1 MRSISRPIV
10 AIVAALLVV
19 LVAGVTLVPV
29 ASAAGNVTFVVKID
43 GEDVSKSS
51 GSNPV
56 AIDGEVPLE
65 VTIDNGTGNAVTVN
79 AVRLLGRSVGAT
91 VFSSEIAIGA
101 QLDPGETQT
110 RTIQLD
116 LRGITDQANGL
127 FEGEVQLLDPDR
139 NVIASEDAVWDVRG
153 SMTSLFG
160 LFAIML
166 LVVTIIL
173 TAFSFRDLATGRLS
187 KNRWW
192 RGVRFAF
199 VGLAIGATVL
209 VWLSVLR
216 LVAPRAVI
224 AYPLLLVLGIAGF
237 VLGSLS
243 PDPSHGI
250 EDEDEDDDEDEDE
263 YDRSTARMGASVG
276 APADTVVTNP
286 DPASTIPGN
295 QEQ

>member
-10 AIVAALLVV
+10 ATVAALLVV

-29 ASAAGNVTFVVKID
+29 ATAADNVTFVVKID

-56 AIDGEVPLE
+56 AIDGQVPLE
-65 VTIDNGTGNAVTVN
+65 VTIVNKSTKPVTVN
-79 AVRLLGRSVGAT
+79 AVRLIGRSIGAT

-101 QLDPGETQT
+101 QLDPGESQT

-127 FEGEVQLLDPDR
+127 FEGQVQLLDPNR
-139 NVIASEDAVWDVRG
+139 NVIASEDAVWDVKG

-199 VGLAIGATVL
+199 VGLSIGATIL
-209 VWLSVLR
+209 VWMSVLR

-243 PDPSHGI
+243 PDPTRGV
-250 EDEDEDDDEDEDE
+250 EDEDDDEEDDDE
-263 YDRSTARMGASVG
+263 YHRETARMGASVG
-276 APADTVVTNP
+276 GGQAETVVTNP

>member
-1 MRSISRPIV
+1 MRSISRPVV

-110 RTIQLD
+110 RT
-116 LRGITDQANGL
+116 
-127 FEGEVQLLDPDR
+127 
-139 NVIASEDAVWDVRG
+139 
-153 SMTSLFG
+153 
-160 LFAIML
+160 
-166 LVVTIIL
+166 
-173 TAFSFRDLATGRLS
+173 
-187 KNRWW
+187 
-192 RGVRFAF
+192 
-199 VGLAIGATVL
+199 
-209 VWLSVLR
+209 
-216 LVAPRAVI
+216 
-224 AYPLLLVLGIAGF
+224 
-237 VLGSLS
+237 
-243 PDPSHGI
+243 
-250 EDEDEDDDEDEDE
+250 
-263 YDRSTARMGASVG
+263 
-276 APADTVVTNP
+276 
-286 DPASTIPGN
+286 
-295 QEQ
+295 

>member
-243 PDPSHGI
+243 PDPGHGI
-250 EDEDEDDDEDEDE
+250 EDEDDDEDEDE

>member
-1 MRSISRPIV
+1 MRSIFRPIV
-10 AIVAALLVV
+10 ATVAALLVV
-19 LVAGVTLVPV
+19 LVAAVTLVPV
-29 ASAAGNVTFVVKID
+29 ASAADNVTFVVKID
-43 GEDVSKSS
+43 GEDVSNSN
-51 GSNPV
+51 GSNPI

-65 VTIDNGTGNAVTVN
+65 VTIDNGTSKPVTVN
-79 AVRLLGRSVGAT
+79 AVRLIGRSVGAT

-101 QLDPGETQT
+101 QLDAGETQT

-139 NVIASEDAVWDVRG
+139 GVIASHDAVWDVRG

-187 KNRWW
+187 RNRWW

-199 VGLAIGATVL
+199 VGLSIGATAL
-209 VWLSVLR
+209 VWMSVLR
-216 LVAPRAVI
+216 LVAPRAVV

-250 EDEDEDDDEDEDE
+250 EDEDDDDEDDEE

-276 APADTVVTNP
+276 APAETVITNP

>member
-250 EDEDEDDDEDEDE
+250 EDEDEDEDEDE

>member
-250 EDEDEDDDEDEDE
+250 EDEDDDEDEDE

>member
-1 MRSISRPIV
+1 MRSTSRLIV
-10 AIVAALLVV
+10 LALAAV
-19 LVAGVTLVPV
+19 LTVLIAGLGLAPV
-29 ASAAGNVTFVVKID
+29 AHAADNVTFVVKID
-43 GEDVSKSS
+43 GEDVSKST

-56 AIDGEVPLE
+56 AIDGQVPLE
-65 VTIDNGTGNAVTVN
+65 VTITNDSSDPVTVN
-79 AVRLLGRSVGAT
+79 AVRLVGRSIGAT

-116 LRGITDQANGL
+116 LRGITDQATGL
-127 FEGEVQLLDPDR
+127 FEGSVQLLDPDR
-139 NVIASEDAVWDVRG
+139 NVITSTDAVWDVKG
-153 SMTSLFG
+153 SMSSLFG
-160 LFAIML
+160 LFAVML
-166 LVVTIIL
+166 LVVTVLL

-199 VGLAIGATVL
+199 VGLSIGATIL
-209 VWLSVLR
+209 VWMSVLR

-243 PDPSHGI
+243 PDPTRDLED
-250 EDEDEDDDEDEDE
+250 EDEDEDDEE
-263 YDRSTARMGASVG
+263 YDRATSRMDAVSNETSV
-276 APADTVVTNP
+276 TSP
-286 DPASTIPGN
+286 DPSVTIPGN
-295 QEQ
+295 QE

>member
-10 AIVAALLVV
+10 ATVAALLVV

-29 ASAAGNVTFVVKID
+29 ASAADNVTFVVKID
-43 GEDVSKSS
+43 GEDVSKSN

-65 VTIDNGTGNAVTVN
+65 VTIDNGTSKPVTVN
-79 AVRLLGRSVGAT
+79 AVRLIGRSVGAT

-199 VGLAIGATVL
+199 VGLSIGATAL
-209 VWLSVLR
+209 VWMSVLR
-216 LVAPRAVI
+216 LVAPRAVV

-250 EDEDEDDDEDEDE
+250 EDEDDDEKTT
-263 YDRSTARMGASVG
+263 RSTTA
-276 APADTVVTNP
+276 
-286 DPASTIPGN
+286 
-295 QEQ
+295 